1 MIEPPAESQI
11 MEEGGSGKQITSS
24 LCGDRKCEGPET
36 IDNCRQDC
44 GQGFKAAN
52 SNLWEKIIKFFKNVF
67 GEKNKN
73 PKGEKLRDRLEKKS
87 SENKE
92 GICGND
98 LCEPSLGESKQSCPK
113 DCSAQ

>member
-1 MIEPPAESQI
+1 MTA
-11 MEEGGSGKQITSS
+11 SGINGRGEQVSSS
-24 LCGDRKCEGPET
+24 LCGDQKCEGPET
-36 IDNCRQDC
+36 IDNCKQDC

-52 SNLWEKIIKFFKNVF
+52 SSFWEKIIEFFKNLF
-67 GEKNKN
+67 GEKNEN
-73 PKGEKLRDRLEKKS
+73 PKGEKPGGNLEKKS

-98 LCEPSLGESKQSCPK
+98 LCEPSLNESKQSCPQ